1 MAKPRGDR
9 KRLHPSN
16 GGRAACWLAKSLVQQ
31 GPRRYNRVME
41 NWRQRISVDPAICH
55 GKACIRGTRIMV
67 SVIVDNIAAHVSREE
82 ILQSYPSLT
91 AQDIDAALSYAAELT
106 REGSVRLPLETNA

>member
-1 MAKPRGDR
+1 
-9 KRLHPSN
+9 
-16 GGRAACWLAKSLVQQ
+16 
-31 GPRRYNRVME
+31 
-41 NWRQRISVDPAICH
+41 
-55 GKACIRGTRIMV
+55 MV

-82 ILQSYPSLT
+82 ILKSYPSLT